1 MKKHTADTTAPIRS
15 FADDPQRNPKRDDI
29 QDMGPRELFLNN
41 PEHPLK
47 VAVKKGKHPTPEN
60 PLPTEAPE
68 PLYHPNPTH
77 AVKHNE

>member
-1 MKKHTADTTAPIRS
+1 MKKHTTDTSPSRS

-29 QDMGPRELFLNN
+29 QDEGPRELFLNN

-47 VAVKKGKHPTPEN
+47 VAVKEGKRSTPEN

-68 PLYHPNPTH
+68 PLYHPQPTPK
-77 AVKHNE
+77 VRRKE